1 MILAMSAKAFIAQ
14 FLKKGNK
21 VGAVAP
27 SSRFLAAK
35 MLKQIPFERCETI
48 VEFGPGT
55 GAFTGYIQEKMKPNA
70 RLIIIELNEIF
81 CRDLTQKFTRPN
93 TEIIQGSA
101 TDLSNIL
108 SERGIQNA
116 DCIISSLPLAIF
128 DETLRENILTA
139 AHQCLSTGGHF
150 VQFQYSLQSKKAVQ
164 RHFKHVNLT
173 FTPLNIP
180 PAFVYSCKK

>member
-1 MILAMSAKAFIAQ
+1 MSAKTFIAQ

-35 MLKQIPFERCETI
+35 MLKQIPFDRCETI

-55 GAFTGYIQEKMKPNA
+55 GAFTGYIQKKMKPDA
-70 RLIIIELNEIF
+70 RLIIIELNETF
-81 CRDLTQKFTRPN
+81 CHDLTQKFASSN

-101 TDLSNIL
+101 TDLSSIL
-108 SERGIQNA
+108 SDRGIQHA

-128 DETLRENILTA
+128 DETLRDHILA
-139 AHQCLSTGGHF
+139 SAHQCLSDGGHF
-150 VQFQYSLQSKKAVQ
+150 VQFQYSLQSKKAIQ
-164 RHFKHVNLT
+164 RHFNHMNLA
-173 FTPLNIP
+173 FTPLNLP

>member
-1 MILAMSAKAFIAQ
+1 MSAKTFITQ
-14 FLKKGNK
+14 FLKRGNK

-35 MLKQIPFERCETI
+35 MLKHIPFERCETI

-55 GAFTGYIQEKMKPNA
+55 GAFTGYIQKKMKPNA
-70 RLIIIELNEIF
+70 RLIIIELNETF
-81 CRDLTQKFTRPN
+81 CHDLSQKFSNTH

-108 SERGIQNA
+108 AARGIQNA

-128 DETLRENILTA
+128 DEKLREQILTA
-139 AHQCLSTGGHF
+139 AHNCLSPEGHF
-150 VQFQYSLQSKKAVQ
+150 VQFQYSLQSKKAIQ
-164 RHFKHVNLT
+164 RHFNHMNLA
-173 FTPLNIP
+173 FTPLNFP

>member
-1 MILAMSAKAFIAQ
+1 MSAKTFILQ

-35 MLKQIPFERCETI
+35 MLKHIPFDHCETI

-55 GAFTGYIQEKMKPNA
+55 GAFTGYIQKRMKPTA
-70 RLIIIELNEIF
+70 RLIIIELNETF
-81 CRDLTQKFTRPN
+81 YHDLNERFANSN

-101 TDLSNIL
+101 TDLSQIL
-108 SERGIQNA
+108 ADRGIQRA

-128 DETLRENILTA
+128 NETLREQILAA
-139 AHQCLSTGGHF
+139 AHQSLSHGGHF
-150 VQFQYSLQSKKAVQ
+150 VQFQYSLQSKKAIQ
-164 RHFKHVNLT
+164 RHFNQMNLA
-173 FTPLNIP
+173 FTPLNLP

>member
-1 MILAMSAKAFIAQ
+1 MSAKAFIAQ

-35 MLKQIPFERCETI
+35 MLKQIPFNRCETI

-55 GAFTGYIQEKMKPNA
+55 GAFTGYIQEKMMPNA

-81 CRDLTQKFTRPN
+81 YHDLVQKFTRPN

-101 TDLSNIL
+101 TDLSKIL
-108 SERGIQNA
+108 SERGIPHA

-128 DETLRENILTA
+128 HESLRESILTS
-139 AHQCLSTGGHF
+139 AHQCLSMGGHF
-150 VQFQYSLQSKKAVQ
+150 VQFQYSLQSKKAIQ
-164 RHFKHVNLT
+164 RHFNHMNLA
-173 FTPLNIP
+173 FTPLNLP

>member
-1 MILAMSAKAFIAQ
+1 MSAKSFISQ

-21 VGAVAP
+21 VGAIAP
-27 SSRFLAAK
+27 SSRYLAAK
-35 MLKQIPFERCETI
+35 MLKQIPFKSCETI

-55 GAFTGYIQEKMKPNA
+55 GAITAYIKEKMNPNA
-70 RLIIIELNEIF
+70 RLIIIELNESF
-81 CRDLTQKFTRPN
+81 CDDLSRKFASSN

-108 SERGIQNA
+108 TERGIQHA

-128 DETLRENILTA
+128 NETLREQILTSA
-139 AHQCLSTGGHF
+139 YQCLSSGGHF
-150 VQFQYSLQSKKAVQ
+150 VQFQYSLQSKKAIK
-164 RHFKHVNLT
+164 RHFNQMNLA
-173 FTPLNIP
+173 FTALNLP